1 MSSLLLARP
10 SVRLPLLAAGRRALS
25 ARPAPPQPEALSVF
39 LSQSHNVFTNL
50 ALEDWLY
57 RNFRFGRHN
66 LLMVW
71 RNAPCVVIGRHQ
83 NPWREVDTHHLHAA
97 GMPLARRN
105 SGGGTVYH
113 DLGNLNLTF
122 FSAREQY
129 DRAANLHLVA
139 DALRQGWGFDITV
152 NERDDLLLDGAFK
165 FCSHRVSR
173 IEKHRGPMEDA
184 METEHQETTPENCE
198 PAGQE
203 ETETENRETMPENCD
218 PAGGEDGDITAERK
232 ALKLHRG
239 RKAAMFTR
247 SCNRA
252 DAQIA
257 RRASE
262 EELKKRLETLHTTLD
277 AFMEANEE
285 FVEKLQDA
293 YEVWASL
300 SETEQRDAEIVRDKL
315 HSAFAMGP
323 DAAMSELYRRR
334 LEPGSNVTV
343 WTDASSIARGVVLA
357 DPVTDA
363 IIEDA
368 SWLRAEAERDVHI
381 NISELDA
388 ALNGVNMALAWDF
401 RRLTLRTDSVT
412 VHRWLSDALSGKARL
427 RTKGQSEML
436 IRRRVAVFRQLV
448 AEYELEVTIELVGSA
463 ANRAD
468 EMTRVPNAW
477 LQAADR
483 PAADS
488 PDKSPPAAVAAIT
501 SSASPGDIRAIHE
514 NIGHQGVRRTLWY
527 ARRELGVR
535 RVTKTAVRDVVRRC
549 QTCASID
556 PAPERWLG
564 GSLETERTWDRLAMD
579 VTHLHGH
586 PYLTLVDCGPSRYAI
601 WRRLRRS
608 GALEIV
614 QHLEDVFLERGAPAE
629 ILTDNA
635 TEFRGRAMMA
645 LTARWDV
652 AMRFR
657 AAYEPGGNG
666 VVERHHRTIKV
677 MVARQACSVAEAV
690 HRYNVTPKDGS
701 DPATAPI
708 NEVFRHPGRD
718 VDVTPRG
725 RTNGQQCDALP
736 LKTPGVYQ
744 VSGTAAKLTRNT
756 AYHHLTLMVNVD
768 TDSLHRSLERP
779 LNDVSDYVSGVIG
792 SLPVSDHRLEEIRV
806 LQERDD
812 DICRVTQQT
821 LHGWMEGPRALQ
833 DYFSHGLK
841 SGATES
847 VPAPVRNLADGA
859 PSVSMDKIVAA
870 IGQMYLKQAGKQA
883 SRGFQMVNPSDEWF
897 PGLAALEAGLA
908 DPGWVYGKTPRFSH
922 TFRLAACSNVEVEVQ
937 VEKGLITSVQPLPPD
952 NSAGVSGTEW
962 VRSILPSAFP
972 ELLASLVGEKY
983 CADIARRTE
992 TLLLGHTGSADTCRS
1007 DRRILAM

>member
-25 ARPAPPQPEALSVF
+25 ARPAAPQPEALSVF

-129 DRAANLHLVA
+129 DRSANLHLVA

-152 NERDDLLLDGAFK
+152 NERDDILLDGAFK
-165 FCSHRVSR
+165 
-173 IEKHRGPMEDA
+173 
-184 METEHQETTPENCE
+184 
-198 PAGQE
+198 
-203 ETETENRETMPENCD
+203 
-218 PAGGEDGDITAERK
+218 
-232 ALKLHRG
+232 
-239 RKAAMFTR
+239 
-247 SCNRA
+247 
-252 DAQIA
+252 
-257 RRASE
+257 
-262 EELKKRLETLHTTLD
+262 
-277 AFMEANEE
+277 
-285 FVEKLQDA
+285 
-293 YEVWASL
+293 
-300 SETEQRDAEIVRDKL
+300 
-315 HSAFAMGP
+315 
-323 DAAMSELYRRR
+323 
-334 LEPGSNVTV
+334 
-343 WTDASSIARGVVLA
+343 
-357 DPVTDA
+357 
-363 IIEDA
+363 
-368 SWLRAEAERDVHI
+368 
-381 NISELDA
+381 
-388 ALNGVNMALAWDF
+388 
-401 RRLTLRTDSVT
+401 
-412 VHRWLSDALSGKARL
+412 
-427 RTKGQSEML
+427 
-436 IRRRVAVFRQLV
+436 
-448 AEYELEVTIELVGSA
+448 
-463 ANRAD
+463 
-468 EMTRVPNAW
+468 
-477 LQAADR
+477 
-483 PAADS
+483 
-488 PDKSPPAAVAAIT
+488 
-501 SSASPGDIRAIHE
+501 
-514 NIGHQGVRRTLWY
+514 
-527 ARRELGVR
+527 
-535 RVTKTAVRDVVRRC
+535 
-549 QTCASID
+549 
-556 PAPERWLG
+556 
-564 GSLETERTWDRLAMD
+564 
-579 VTHLHGH
+579 
-586 PYLTLVDCGPSRYAI
+586 
-601 WRRLRRS
+601 
-608 GALEIV
+608 
-614 QHLEDVFLERGAPAE
+614 
-629 ILTDNA
+629 
-635 TEFRGRAMMA
+635 
-645 LTARWDV
+645 
-652 AMRFR
+652 
-657 AAYEPGGNG
+657 
-666 VVERHHRTIKV
+666 
-677 MVARQACSVAEAV
+677 
-690 HRYNVTPKDGS
+690 
-701 DPATAPI
+701 
-708 NEVFRHPGRD
+708 
-718 VDVTPRG
+718 
-725 RTNGQQCDALP
+725 
-736 LKTPGVYQ
+736 

-779 LNDVSDYVSGVIG
+779 L
-792 SLPVSDHRLEEIRV
+792 
-806 LQERDD
+806 
-812 DICRVTQQT
+812 
-821 LHGWMEGPRALQ
+821 
-833 DYFSHGLK
+833 HGLK